1 MMDLEQLLEIFRK
14 YLYLPDTGAVE
25 VALGAIAANRLPG
38 DPVWLLLVGPPSSG
52 KTEILSSLSL
62 LPDIHEVSTIT
73 QAGLLSGS
81 VGKGAGVTGG
91 LLAEIGRFGVIACK
105 DFTSILSASPD
116 ARTTVMAAL
125 REIYDGKWIR
135 HLGTSG
141 GRVVAWKGKVGFIG
155 AVTEVIDLHA
165 ATIGTMG
172 ERFVF
177 YRLPELDDEERL
189 ELGHASMSLTGSQ
202 DAMRLELAE
211 AVGGFLDGKKLNPEL
226 PELSSGNMESL
237 VLLADLATKCRSSVE
252 RSGHDR
258 EIELVPQSEAL
269 GRLQSE
275 LLQLGRGLTCIGVP
289 SERVDELLTKVA
301 LDGMSKTRR
310 AIVDYFVSTDQDLR
324 PSATQLANQLQ
335 LPTKAVHRALEEL
348 AAHGVVEEM
357 AYGGPH
363 QWRGSD
369 WLRERW
375 SQVKPSPNQPSQC

>member
-25 VALGAIAANRLPG
+25 VTLGAIAANRLPG
-38 DPVWLLLVGPPSSG
+38 DPVWLLLLVGPPSSG

-62 LPDIHEVSTIT
+62 LPDIHEVSTIM

-81 VGKGAGVTGG
+81 AGKGAGVTGG

-141 GRVVAWKGKVGFIG
+141 GRVVAWKGKVGFVG

-189 ELGHASMSLTGSQ
+189 ELGHASMGLTGSQ

-211 AVGGFLDGKKLNPEL
+211 EVEGFLAGAKLSPEL
-226 PELSSGNMESL
+226 PELSSDKIDRL

-275 LLQLGRGLTCIGVP
+275 LVQLGRGLTWIGVGP
-289 SERVDELLTKVA
+289 ERIDELLAKVA
-301 LDGMSKTRR
+301 LDGDVQEQAGDRR
-310 AIVDYFVSTDQDLR
+310 LFRRT
-324 PSATQLANQLQ
+324 
-335 LPTKAVHRALEEL
+335 
-348 AAHGVVEEM
+348 
-357 AYGGPH
+357 
-363 QWRGSD
+363 GSESCPD
-369 WLRERW
+369 I
-375 SQVKPSPNQPSQC
+375 P

>member
-25 VALGAIAANRLPG
+25 VTLGAIAANRLPG
-38 DPVWLLLVGPPSSG
+38 DPVWLLLLVGPPSSG

-62 LPDIHEVSTIT
+62 LPDIHEVSTIM

-81 VGKGAGVTGG
+81 AGKGAGVTGG

-141 GRVVAWKGKVGFIG
+141 GRVVAWKGNVGFVG

-189 ELGHASMSLTGSQ
+189 ELGHASMGLTGSQ

-211 AVGGFLDGKKLNPEL
+211 EVEGFLAGAKLSPEL
-226 PELSSGNMESL
+226 PELSFDNMRRL
-237 VLLADLATKCRSSVE
+237 VLLADLATKRRSSVE
-252 RSGHDR
+252 RSGRDR

-275 LLQLGRGLTCIGVP
+275 LVQLGRGLTWIGVGP
-289 SERVDELLTKVA
+289 ERIDELLAKVA
-301 LDGMSKTRR
+301 LDGMSKNGR
-310 AIVDYFVSTDQDLR
+310 AIVDYFVGQGRNLVPTSRDI
-324 PSATQLANQLQ
+324 ANQLR
-335 LPTKAVHRALEEL
+335 LPTPATHRALEDI
-348 AAHGVVEEM
+348 AAHGVVEKFGSSG
-357 AYGGPH
+357 AH
-363 QWRGSD
+363 SWRASE
-369 WLRERW
+369 WLMERW
-375 SQVKPSPNQPSQC
+375 ASIAFEA